1 MQIGFGRPLD
11 LTRGRSFAL
20 KKVKQHRQK
29 ASLNSRVPVSTAV
42 DPSREQGSYPG
53 PLGLNSLHE
62 ARLITSLVE
71 YYGWTLCT
79 DGNLYNP
86 NPSASQ
92 LRGDAA

>member
-1 MQIGFGRPLD
+1 MYK
-11 LTRGRSFAL
+11 TRKDVR
-20 KKVKQHRQK
+20 R
-29 ASLNSRVPVSTAV
+29 NSRVSVSITG
-42 DPSREQGSYPG
+42 DPSPEQGSHASPV
-53 PLGLNSLHE
+53 GLNSLHE

-71 YYGWTLCT
+71 YYGWTLCA